1 MTQQFQYAFTRKA
14 TLLSDKYHISYLSDA
29 IICSKLST
37 QTIKIDIP
45 FLQQDNT
52 HSSVPIYMETPGCIG
67 INKIFKI
74 LETAC

>member
-1 MTQQFQYAFTRKA
+1 MKVHVFTF
-14 TLLSDKYHISYLSDA
+14 
-29 IICSKLST
+29 
-37 QTIKIDIP
+37 KIIP